1 MDLHSSPP
9 RRGITPFK
17 LARYGSASVP
27 IATLLLGLAPA
38 AVVMAQQQPHLS
50 SVAVAAA
57 TCANCHGTDGRSPGI
72 IPSIAG
78 QPKDRLLQRLQDF
91 KAGIDPRATVMSRLM
106 KGYSEDE
113 LRDLAGYFSEV
124 PR

>member
-9 RRGITPFK
+9 RRGMTPFK

-38 AVVMAQQQPHLS
+38 VMAQQQPLLS

-57 TCANCHGTDGRSPGI
+57 TCANCHGTDGRSPGL

-91 KAGIDPRATVMSRLM
+91 KAGIDPRATVMTRLM
-106 KGYSEDE
+106 KGYSEEE
-113 LRDLAGYFSEV
+113 LRELAGYFSEV

>member
-1 MDLHSSPP
+1 M
-9 RRGITPFK
+9 TPFK

-91 KAGIDPRATVMSRLM
+91 KAGSVPHATVMTRLM
-106 KGYSEDE
+106 KGYSDAE
-113 LRDLAGYFSEV
+113 LQGLAKYFSEA